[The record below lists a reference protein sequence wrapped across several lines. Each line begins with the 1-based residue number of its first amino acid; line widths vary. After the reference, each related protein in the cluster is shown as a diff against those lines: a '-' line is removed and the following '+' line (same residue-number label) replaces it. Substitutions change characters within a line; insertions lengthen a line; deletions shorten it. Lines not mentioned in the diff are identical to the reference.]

1 MNPNIQGLLSDFF
14 KKQSAPLYL
23 VAVSG
28 GLDSMC
34 LLWNLNSLN
43 LPLHVLHVNYNLRGT
58 ESIED
63 ANLVQ
68 DYCKKIGVP
77 LTIHAVNFKE
87 FLKKNG
93 GNLQQEARNTRY
105 AFFNEISE
113 KYPKSKVVLAH
124 HFDDQMETFWLQLFR
139 QAGMS
144 GLSGMKAVN
153 DRYLRPFLSL
163 RKEELKTLAKT
174 NKIPWR
180 EDISNAKNDY
190 SRNRWRN
197 EYLPFLN
204 AKIPTLSAS
213 VNLIQDI
220 FQKHLETDKIQNDK
234 WRKKILKT
242 SKFTLNEINQ
252 IPIYQLVEIFKLLEI
267 PLYNLPAI
275 LALVN
280 SQKGSKRSWTSL
292 SGPYNSVIR
301 EDNSLVFLNTNTKK
315 FKLPSIEI
323 CEVIEVPKNFN
334 KNTFYLNPEKI
345 SGKISLRKW
354 EIGDRIHAIG
364 LKGSKLISDVLT
376 SAKVPN
382 LEREQQLVLVDE
394 EKIIACPGF
403 CIDRRAVSKTGD
415 QEIIQVKIK

>member
-1 MNPNIQGLLSDFF
+1 MNPNIQDHLSDFL
-14 KKQSAPLYL
+14 KRHKAPLYF

-34 LLWNLNSLN
+34 LLWTLNRLN

-58 ESIED
+58 ESIKD
-63 ANLVQ
+63 ANLVK

-77 LTIHAVNFKE
+77 FTIHAVDFKE

-105 AFFNEISE
+105 AFFNQISE

-144 GLSGMKAVN
+144 GLSGMKAGN

-163 RKEELKTLAKT
+163 PKEELKTLAAT

-180 EDISNAKNDY
+180 EDSSNAKNDY

-204 AKIPTLSAS
+204 SKIPTLSAS

-220 FQKHLETDKIQNDK
+220 FQKQLDTDKIQNKK
-234 WRKKILKT
+234 WKNKILKT
-242 SKFTLNEINQ
+242 SKLTLSELNEK
-252 IPIYQLVEIFKLLEI
+252 PIYQIVELFKLLEI

-280 SQKGSKRSWTSL
+280 SQKGSKRSWNSL
-292 SGPYNSVIR
+292 NGPYNSVIR
-301 EDNSLVFLNTNTKK
+301 ETENLVFYKINLQG
-315 FKLPSIEI
+315 FALPSLKIS
-323 CEVIEVPKNFN
+323 EVKKIPSVFDKQ
-334 KNTFYLNPEKI
+334 TFYINPEKI
-345 SGKISLRKW
+345 SGEIYLRKW
-354 EIGDRIHAIG
+354 KIGDRIQPIG

-394 EKIIACPGF
+394 EKILACPGY
-403 CIDRRAVSKTGD
+403 CIDRRAISTTGD
-415 QEIIQVKIK
+415 LRIMKIKIK

>member
-1 MNPNIQGLLSDFF
+1 MHSMNPNIQGLLSDFF

-34 LLWNLNSLN
+34 LLWTLNKLK

-77 LTIHAVNFKE
+77 LTVHAVDFKE

-113 KYPKSKVVLAH
+113 KYPKSKVILAH

-163 RKEELKTLAKT
+163 PKEELKTLAKT

-180 EDISNAKNDY
+180 EDSSNAKNDY

-204 AKIPTLSAS
+204 AKIPTLSTS

-220 FQKHLETDKIQNDK
+220 FQKQLDTDKIQNDK
-234 WRKKILKT
+234 WKENILKT
-242 SKFTLNEINQ
+242 SKFTLKEINE

-292 SGPYNSVIR
+292 SGPFNSVIR
-301 EDNSLVFLNTNTKK
+301 EADSLVFHN
-315 FKLPSIEI
+315 I
-323 CEVIEVPKNFN
+323 
-334 KNTFYLNPEKI
+334 
-345 SGKISLRKW
+345 
-354 EIGDRIHAIG
+354 
-364 LKGSKLISDVLT
+364 
-376 SAKVPN
+376 
-382 LEREQQLVLVDE
+382 
-394 EKIIACPGF
+394 
-403 CIDRRAVSKTGD
+403 
-415 QEIIQVKIK
+415 